1 MPVMTKPPPTENL
14 LCPVNFSPIGITF
27 QWQAVPDQSGCF
39 GRAHPRMGGVAQQ
52 ESGNANDQCP
62 CPTGANE
69 LVNADADTAHIFF
82 LLELCR
88 PARKCGSL
96 NHRSHFGSRYK
107 LGCCGHAGLFGLGLK
122 PTGISQNPAR
132 PHAGNI
138 CDSMDSGAA

>member
-1 MPVMTKPPPTENL
+1 MPVMTKLPPTENL
-14 LCPVNFSPIGITF
+14 SWQVDFSPIGITL

-52 ESGNANDQCP
+52 ESGNTNDQCP

-69 LVNADADTAHIFF
+69 LGNADADTAHICFI
-82 LLELCR
+82 LELFQ

-96 NHRSHFGSRYK
+96 NHHSHFGSRYK
-107 LGCCGHAGLFGLGLK
+107 LGCCVHAGLFAFGFK

-138 CDSMDSGAA
+138 CDSMDIGAA